1 MSDNSELDKKNV
13 RVRYAPSPTGFLH
26 IGNAQSALFNYLF
39 ARHYHGTMVL
49 RIEDTDLKR
58 NVPHGE
64 DSQIDNLHWLGI
76 DWDEGPDKPNPK
88 YAPYHQSER
97 QALYHRYVVKLLD
110 EGLAYKDYATEDEL
124 TEMRDQQRAAGEAP
138 HYDGRWYGRSVE
150 DQKAAEAKGL
160 KPSIRLHMPPDHV
173 YAWDDII
180 KGHVAF
186 NSDNMGGDFIIEK
199 SNGMPTYN
207 FAVVIDD
214 YLMDITDVLR
224 GDDHIANTPKQ
235 VAVYEALGIK
245 MPNFGHITL
254 IYNPKTRKK
263 LSKRDKKTLQFI
275 SQYKNQGYLSEA
287 IFNFIAFLGWSPVGE
302 DEIFTRQELIER
314 YDPSRMSKSPAYFD
328 QQKLD
333 WINAEYIKKLS
344 LDDMTDRILE
354 LVDEG
359 QTDVA
364 KQVQALNL
372 PDLREFVYQVSK
384 IYQTEVHMLTE
395 VMDKVV
401 FYANILQFDIDY
413 SQLSEFDHDD
423 VLNVLKSFEKHVKDL
438 GADVAD
444 PDFKGMIKAVGADTG
459 VKGRALYFPLNVAFT
474 GNSSAP
480 EINEILRL
488 YSISTIVDL
497 LDKAIANV

>member
-1 MSDNSELDKKNV
+1 MSENPETKKNV

-39 ARHYHGTMVL
+39 ARHYNGTMVL
-49 RIEDTDLKR
+49 RIEDTDTKR

-88 YAPYHQSER
+88 YAPYHQTER
-97 QALYHRYVVKLLD
+97 QDLYHRYVKQLLD
-110 EGLAYKDYATEDEL
+110 QGLAYKDYATEEEL
-124 TEMRDQQRAAGEAP
+124 TEMREQQTASGDAP

-150 DQKAAEAKGL
+150 DQQAAEAKGL
-160 KPSIRLHMPPDHV
+160 KPSIRLHLEPNHV

-186 NSDNMGGDFIIEK
+186 NTDNMGGDFIIEK

-235 VAVYEALGIK
+235 IAVYDALGIPK
-245 MPNFGHITL
+245 PHFGHITL
-254 IYNPKTRKK
+254 IYNPVTHKK

-302 DEIFTRQELIER
+302 DEIFSKEELIKA
-314 YDPSRMSKSPAYFD
+314 YDPARMSKSPAYFD
-328 QQKLD
+328 QTKLD
-333 WINAEYIKKLS
+333 WTNAEYIKKLD

-354 LVDEG
+354 LVSEG
-359 QTDVA
+359 QSDEA
-364 KQVQALNL
+364 KQVAALNL
-372 PDLREFVYQVSK
+372 PDLREFTKQISK
-384 IYQTEVHMLTE
+384 IYQTEVHKLIE
-395 VMDKVV
+395 IMDKIV
-401 FYANILQFDIDY
+401 FYANITKSDIDY
-413 SQLSEFDHDD
+413 SQLSDFDHDN
-423 VLNVLKSFEKHVKDL
+423 VVKVLKTFKDKVSAL
-438 GADVAD
+438 SPDVVA
-444 PDFKGMIKAVGADTG
+444 PDFKAIINEVQSETG
-459 VKGRALYFPLNVAFT
+459 IKGRDLYFPLNVAFT
-474 GNSSAP
+474 GNHSAP
-480 EINEILRL
+480 QIDQVLKL
-488 YSISTIVDL
+488 YSISTIKDL
-497 LDKAIANV
+497 LDKAIAGV

>member
-1 MSDNSELDKKNV
+1 MSENSTVKKNV

-49 RIEDTDLKR
+49 RIEDTDVKR

-88 YAPYHQSER
+88 YAPYHQTER
-97 QALYHRYVVKLLD
+97 QDLYHRYITQLLD
-110 EGLAYKDYATEDEL
+110 QGLAYKDYATEDEL
-124 TEMRDQQRAAGEAP
+124 TTMRDQQRAAGEAP
-138 HYDGRWYGRSVE
+138 HYDGRWYGRSVA
-150 DQKAAEAKGL
+150 DQQAAETRGL
-160 KPSIRLHMPPDHV
+160 KPSIRLHLPANHE

-235 VAVYEALGIK
+235 IAVYEALGLK
-245 MPNFGHITL
+245 HPNFGHITL

-263 LSKRDKKTLQFI
+263 LSKRDRETLQFI

-287 IFNFIAFLGWSPVGE
+287 IFNFIAFLGWSPEGE
-302 DEIFTRQELIER
+302 DELFSREELIER
-314 YDPSRMSKSPAYFD
+314 YDPARMSKSPAYFD
-328 QQKLD
+328 QSKLD
-333 WINAEYIKKLS
+333 WINAAYIKRLD
-344 LDDMTDRILE
+344 LDDMTDRVLE

-364 KQVQALNL
+364 KQIKALQL
-372 PDLREFVYQVSK
+372 PDLRTLTSQVCK
-384 IYQTEVHMLTE
+384 IYQTEIHQLSE
-395 VMDKVV
+395 IMDKVL
-401 FYANILQFDIDY
+401 FYVTILQEPLDYDQLRQFDRTAT
-413 SQLSEFDHDD
+413 LA
-423 VLNVLKSFEKHVKDL
+423 VLTAFRKHVQAL
-438 GADVAD
+438 PVDVAT
-444 PDFKGMIKAVGADTG
+444 PDFKKMIQTVSKETG
-459 VKGRALYFPLNVAFT
+459 VTGRNLYFPLNVAFT
-474 GNSSAP
+474 GDHSAP
-480 EINEILRL
+480 QIDEVLRL
-488 YSISTIVDL
+488 FANSTIIEL
-497 LDKAIANV
+497 LTKAIAHV